1 MGSPMP
7 RAIRV
12 VVAGGGTGGHLFPGI
27 AIAQEIVHRNPD
39 SRVQFI
45 GTDKP
50 FEQEA
55 VARAGFT
62 HRSVS
67 AEGIKGRGLW
77 RSLRASVKLPVG
89 LLQAMAMLLRFRPDL
104 VIGVGGYSS
113 GPVVLGAWLLG
124 IPTALHEQ
132 NLLPGITNRM
142 LSRVANR
149 VYVSF
154 GESADHL
161 GPAKS
166 LLTGNPVRREFLS
179 RLADR
184 SPSPAGGTQPFTI
197 LVVGGSQGAHAINQA
212 VMDGLHLLPDRD
224 RVRFFHQTGSADE
237 ARVQAAYAAAGVT
250 NITKAFFH
258 DMARHYREADL
269 VICRA
274 GATTVAEVTAMG
286 KGILFIPFPHAA
298 DDHQRLN
305 AGALADQGAAEV
317 ILESEL
323 DGARLAQRIHYY
335 RNHPEAL
342 REMGQKAAAM
352 GRPDAAAAIVDD
364 CYRQLFNGSPESPRR
379 QDNGS
384 DVS

>member
-1 MGSPMP
+1 MVSPKAK
-7 RAIRV
+7 AIRV

-50 FEQEA
+50 FEHEA
-55 VARAGFT
+55 VIRAGFT

-77 RSLRASVKLPVG
+77 RGLRASFRIPVG
-89 LLQAMAMLLRFRPDL
+89 LLQAMGMLLRFRPDL

-124 IPTALHEQ
+124 IRTALHEQ

-149 VYVSF
+149 IYVSF
-154 GESADHL
+154 GESADRL

-166 LLTGNPVRREFLS
+166 LLTGNPVRREFFEGLEDY
-179 RLADR
+179 RRPRIDEPHL
-184 SPSPAGGTQPFTI
+184 FTI
-197 LVVGGSQGAHAINQA
+197 LVVGGSQGARAINQA
-212 VMDGLHLLPDRD
+212 VMDGLPLLPDPTQW
-224 RVRFFHQTGSADE
+224 RFIHQTGSADE
-237 ARVQAAYAAAGVT
+237 SRVREAYTAAGISGIV
-250 NITKAFFH
+250 KPFFH
-258 DMARHYREADL
+258 DMPQHYREADV

-286 KGILFIPFPHAA
+286 KGILFIPFPYAA

-305 AGALADQGAAEV
+305 AGALADQGAAEM

-323 DGARLAQRIHYY
+323 TGALLAQRIQYY

-342 REMGQKAAAM
+342 REMGQRAAAM

-364 CYRQLFNGSPESPRR
+364 CYRQLFNGSP
-379 QDNGS
+379 
-384 DVS
+384 